1 MKKFYLLL
9 VCTLIWLNSFSQGTI
24 SLDTIIPFK
33 KDMINFNLFDTLNIV
48 SYSEPQLL
56 NSLYFTIN
64 NERVDTLNRKLIRE
78 TVYFNKNII
87 FNSNLFSSFEKEE
100 YIRFR
105 YDISQKKLVAFDFG
119 FNHDSGVNQFFRYKE
134 DNYLK
139 LFIINPI
146 TGESELF
153 VDFFDFVEK
162 EEVEGKIYP
171 LASIDNVFFINR
183 YKAII
188 SICIQSEFEGCEGY
202 NYFLVTN
209 NNVLNV
215 TKNVVLEDGLNTYKE
230 QYSSIEFVSVDRK
243 YIRESSRTP
252 GGDKDRVSR
261 LFDEDLNYISGLLDF
276 TENKIE
282 FGINIQED
290 KLENHFLISFLNNR
304 TKVIIP
310 YKFIPE
316 LEIALYKAYNDTILA
331 KEEIQDLG
339 KYELGI
345 LRNLL
350 FAKYNYD
357 FNAEFYQAYFN
368 LFAFYNHPDMRK
380 TRTKNV
386 DNLLT
391 DSDRKNLEIIR
402 NLESKIEE

>member
-1 MKKFYLLL
+1 
-9 VCTLIWLNSFSQGTI
+9 
-24 SLDTIIPFK
+24 
-33 KDMINFNLFDTLNIV
+33 
-48 SYSEPQLL
+48 
-56 NSLYFTIN
+56 
-64 NERVDTLNRKLIRE
+64 
-78 TVYFNKNII
+78 
-87 FNSNLFSSFEKEE
+87 
-100 YIRFR
+100 
-105 YDISQKKLVAFDFG
+105 
-119 FNHDSGVNQFFRYKE
+119 
-134 DNYLK
+134 
-139 LFIINPI
+139 
-146 TGESELF
+146 
-153 VDFFDFVEK
+153 
-162 EEVEGKIYP
+162 
-171 LASIDNVFFINR
+171 
-183 YKAII
+183 
-188 SICIQSEFEGCEGY
+188 
-202 NYFLVTN
+202 
-209 NNVLNV
+209 
-215 TKNVVLEDGLNTYKE
+215 VLEDGLNTYKE